1 MADYRNVLRGKQN
14 KAQGDI
20 AERLIRRELDHL
32 GFVMIEKLHNAWFIS
47 KIVKRGGKSRL
58 LAWIYPA
65 KISGDYK
72 AVDPQNGK
80 SVLVEVKSTS
90 GRLQYSRIED
100 HQRQALDDH
109 HAAKGISLLG
119 WYEKE
124 TGQIFVMRWPINGFV
139 KHTSINIDKAQENHI
154 GVI

>member
-1 MADYRNVLRGKQN
+1 MANYSNVIRGKQN

-20 AERLIRRELDHL
+20 AERLIMRELDHL

-47 KIVKRGGKSRL
+47 KIVKRGSKSRL

-80 SVLVEVKSTS
+80 SVLVEVKSTA
-90 GRLQYSRIED
+90 GRLQHSNIKD

-109 HAAKGISLLG
+109 HAAGAISLLG

-124 TGQIFVMRWPINGFV
+124 TGQIFVMRWPIDGFV
-139 KHTSINIDKAQENHI
+139 RRTSIDIEKAQDHHI
-154 GVI
+154 GVL